1 MTDAPARSH
10 VRSWLRFP
18 IDNWPSR
25 IYLLLVAI
33 AVAVYLIDRSV
44 TRPDASFAAIYML
57 ILTAPV
63 SLLATVPFIGVAVGT
78 LVNATIIGALA
89 HLGRARRA

>member
-10 VRSWLRFP
+10 ARSWLRFP

-25 IYLLLVAI
+25 IYLLLVAA
-33 AVAVYLIDRSV
+33 AVVFFLVDQSV

-57 ILTAPV
+57 ILTAPI
-63 SLLATVPFIGVAVGT
+63 SLLASIPLIGVAVGA
-78 LVNATIIGALA
+78 LLNATLIGALA
-89 HLGRARRA
+89 HLARNRR

>member
-10 VRSWLRFP
+10 ARSWLRFP

-25 IYLLLVAI
+25 IYLLLVAT
-33 AVAVYLIDRSV
+33 AVAYFLIDRAV

-63 SLLATVPFIGVAVGT
+63 SLLATIPFVGVAIGAP
-78 LVNATIIGALA
+78 LNATIIGALA
-89 HLGRARRA
+89 HLARARRS